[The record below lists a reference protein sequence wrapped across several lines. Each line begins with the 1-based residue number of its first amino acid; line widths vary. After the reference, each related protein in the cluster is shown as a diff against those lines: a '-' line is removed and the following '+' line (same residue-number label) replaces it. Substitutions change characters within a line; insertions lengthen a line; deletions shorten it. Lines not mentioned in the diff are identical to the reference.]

1 MSTTDGPVTYVTREA
16 PRYSAGMTVRTKVQ
30 STGVGEDLVYNPKYF
45 TKIPGILKLVQLV
58 YRNTSFFFA
67 QMI

>member
-1 MSTTDGPVTYVTREA
+1 MSTTDGPVTYVTRET

-58 YRNTSFFFA
+58 QKYKFLFK